1 MVLGAA
7 GDRSWRVRLKVAEAL
22 AGYGDRD
29 GAAAARRLLD
39 DPSAEVERQ
48 VVRSL
53 AAWPWEMAGPVLLDA
68 LGKDAVTVRKLAAE
82 QLAARWPAG
91 GRFPFDAPPP
101 RRAEALGEL
110 QTRYPTRVR
119 RSGSS
124 SGCARA
130 AEPAGLAGQP

>member
-7 GDRSWRVRLKVAEAL
+7 GDPSWRVRLKVAEAL

-53 AAWPWEMAGPVLLDA
+53 AAWPGEMAGPVLLDA

-82 QLAARWPAG
+82 QLAARWPAA
-91 GRFPFDAPPP
+91 GRFPFEAPPARGP
-101 RRAEALGEL
+101 RPSASCRDAFNA
-110 QTRYPTRVR
+110 
-119 RSGSS
+119 SS
-124 SGCARA
+124 AIACRARA
-130 AEPAGLAGQP
+130 VMQRAA

>member
-7 GDRSWRVRLKVAEAL
+7 GDASWRVRLKVAEAL

-82 QLAARWPAG
+82 QIAARWPAG
-91 GRFPFDAPPP
+91 GRFPFEAPPRAEGRGP
-101 RRAEALGEL
+101 RRVADAIS
-110 QTRYPTRVR
+110 TRVR
-119 RSGSS
+119 RSRKSK
-124 SGCARA
+124 A
-130 AEPAGLAGQP
+130 AAPSRPRSRRSP